1 VSRSERGEGA
11 GGGVRVVEIP
21 RLFNVVY
28 DMLLSRVGIF
38 KVGSHN
44 FLRLFCI
51 FVKFV
56 QFLQLS
62 RINCGTQTSS
72 KASSKASKAS
82 PWGREVT

>member
-1 VSRSERGEGA
+1 MSRSERGEGA
-11 GGGVRVVEIP
+11 GGGVREVEIP

-28 DMLLSRVGIF
+28 DMLLSRVGII

-56 QFLQLS
+56 TIFAIVSYKL
-62 RINCGTQTSS
+62 
-72 KASSKASKAS
+72 
-82 PWGREVT
+82 WGHKRVVKRVVKRAHGGEK